1 MRKQKSITGVMLVAA
16 SLAVTPVTLHAEIF
30 TGTAFAVSEDGDLV
44 TNEHVISG
52 CGETMTVRQGDFRST
67 GTVRVSD
74 QSLDLAVVRVSPTSL
89 GGTPRHHAIAALRDS
104 PPLRAGEQAI
114 SYGFPLIGQLATEGN
129 LTVGNVSALHGLGD
143 GPHYIQITTPVQPG
157 NSGGPLLDSSGN
169 VIGVVAAKLNALK
182 VMRATGDIPQNVNF
196 AVGLGTLKSFLAAN
210 TVRVT
215 AAASNGDLRP
225 ADIGERAKVFTY
237 LIECE
242 TETVASDQEQI
253 PVPKMPNYRGV
264 PAPQS
269 APIKLIQVDATK
281 L

>member
-89 GGTPRHHAIAALRDS
+89 GGTPRHHAIAALRD
-104 PPLRAGEQAI
+104 
-114 SYGFPLIGQLATEGN
+114 FPLIGQLATEGN

-196 AVGLGTLKSFLAAN
+196 AVGLGTLKSFLA
-210 TVRVT
+210 
-215 AAASNGDLRP
+215 
-225 ADIGERAKVFTY
+225 
-237 LIECE
+237 
-242 TETVASDQEQI
+242 
-253 PVPKMPNYRGV
+253 
-264 PAPQS
+264 
-269 APIKLIQVDATK
+269 
-281 L
+281 